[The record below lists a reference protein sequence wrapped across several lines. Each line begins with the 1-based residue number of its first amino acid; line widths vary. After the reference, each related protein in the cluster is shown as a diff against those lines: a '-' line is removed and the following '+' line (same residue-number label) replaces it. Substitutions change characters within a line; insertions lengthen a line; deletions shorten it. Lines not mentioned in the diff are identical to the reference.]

1 MEDNITNTDKA
12 INILIIEDEGDIS
25 LILNLMLKKENIE
38 IEHVTTIAKAAA
50 FLEQKQPDVIIM
62 DNRLPDGLGMD
73 YIQKIKADYAQT
85 KIIMITG
92 NTESTDRE
100 KALKN
105 GADVFLQ
112 KPFTKEQIQA
122 SLETIADYKFA

>member
-1 MEDNITNTDKA
+1 MGDNTTNTDKA
-12 INILIIEDEGDIS
+12 MNILIIEDEGDIS

-50 FLEQKQPDVIIM
+50 FLEQKQPDIIIM

-73 YIQKIKADYAQT
+73 YIQKIKADYAKI

-92 NTESTDRE
+92 NTESADRE

-122 SLETIADYKFA
+122 SLETIVHYKFA